1 MSIQTL
7 HETKGYPIQEL
18 CAIAGVARS
27 AYYKWL
33 NREIPQQEKDT
44 EFLAELITMIYHDP
58 EVDKTYGYRRMTL
71 QLNQWSIA
79 CSENKVLRIMQIL
92 GIQADIRKKRK
103 VYPTVNPDHVAENVL
118 DREFKANHPNEK
130 WCTDITE
137 MKDNSGRKTYLSAIV
152 DLYDH
157 SLIAYKLSHRN
168 DNQLVKGTL
177 EEAFKQNPSV
187 RPLIHSDR
195 GYQYTSY
202 MYQELKETYG
212 FTQSMSRAGYCI
224 DNQPIER
231 FFGTLKA
238 EYYYRKSFSSSE
250 QLEKGIDQYVD
261 FYNWR
266 RVTLTFE
273 GLSPMM
279 FRKQYQVVA

>member
-18 CAIAGVARS
+18 CAVAGVARS

-33 NREIPQQEKDT
+33 NREVPQQEQNT
-44 EFLAELITMIYHDP
+44 EFLAELIVMIYHDP

-71 QLNQWSIA
+71 QLNLWGIA
-79 CSENKVLRIMQIL
+79 CSENKVLRIMRIL
-92 GIQADIRKKRK
+92 GLQADIRKKRK
-103 VYPTVNPDHVAENVL
+103 VYPSVNPDHVAENAL
-118 DREFKANHPNEK
+118 DREFTANHPNEK

-137 MKDNSGRKTYLSAIV
+137 MKEHSGKKTYLSAII
-152 DLYDH
+152 DLYDNSVVAH
-157 SLIAYKLSHRN
+157 KLSQRN
-168 DNQLVKGTL
+168 DNQLVKETL
-177 EEAFKQNPSV
+177 EEAFKQNPSAQ
-187 RPLIHSDR
+187 PIIHSDR

-202 MYQELKETYG
+202 MYQGLKEEYG

-231 FFGTLKA
+231 LFGTLKA
-238 EYYYRKSFSSSE
+238 EYYNRKTFSSTE
-250 QLEKGIDQYVD
+250 QLEKGINQYID

-266 RVTLTFE
+266 RVTLTFK
-273 GLSPMM
+273 GLSPMIV
-279 FRKQYQVVA
+279 RKQYQAAS